1 MLEWLETSKKLLLL
15 IFGFRKRFRV
25 IGSSMIPLLQSGEE
39 ILVDTQ
45 AYKQIY
51 PQVGDIVIAQLPFQ
65 GEKIVKRVAAVLE
78 DGSCF
83 LVGDNYSE
91 STDSRHYG
99 FLRIQNIIGKVTG
112 RFP

>member
-1 MLEWLETSKKLLLL
+1 MLGWLDMAKKLLLL
-15 IFGFRKRFRV
+15 IFGFRKRLRV
-25 IGSSMIPLLQSGEE
+25 TGSSMIPLLQSGEE

-51 PQVGDIVIAQLPFQ
+51 PQVGDIVIAKHPFQ
-65 GEKIVKRVAAVLE
+65 GGKIVKRVAAVLE

-83 LVGDNYSE
+83 LVGDNYSK

-99 FLRIQNIIGKVTG
+99 FLEIHNIIGKVTG
-112 RFP
+112 KFP